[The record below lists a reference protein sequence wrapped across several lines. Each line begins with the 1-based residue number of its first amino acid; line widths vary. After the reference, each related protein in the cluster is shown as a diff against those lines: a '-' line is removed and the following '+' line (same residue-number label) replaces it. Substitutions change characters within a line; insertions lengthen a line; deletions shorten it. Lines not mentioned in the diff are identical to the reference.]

1 MLQYD
6 VLLKYKFQA
15 ILDAFVYIFL
25 LNLECVLVP
34 FMKNLN

>member
-6 VLLKYKFQA
+6 VLLKYKFQD
-15 ILDAFVYIFL
+15 ILEGCIYIYI

-34 FMKNLN
+34 TMKSLN